1 MSEGIAYQNK
11 DITSKIFAEKFVGKS
26 LEVYGIHLPKI
37 KEVLPTNLPVIQA
50 NELRLDN
57 LFLLENNSLVL
68 IDYESTYDGEDK
80 LKYLDYVVRIA
91 KKYYKVYRDKLK
103 IEIVIIYT
111 ADVTEQQTENVFD
124 LGSVTLKVHPAFLSA
139 LDSSKIQE
147 NLVQKVKQGK
157 PLSDNELMQF
167 IILPLTYRG
176 AEKKNEA
183 IQELFELSKEIEENT
198 QLFLLSGIL
207 VFTDK
212 VINEETAKRIKEWIS
227 MTKVARL
234 FEEEKQEAVKAEQKK
249 GAEALKAEKRKTVER
264 LLKKETDMEVIQY
277 VTDLTKEEIK
287 KIQKELCVPD

>member
-37 KEVLPTNLPVIQA
+37 KEVLPTNLPVIEA

-57 LFLLENNSLVL
+57 LFLLENDSFAL

-91 KKYYKVYRDKLK
+91 KKYYKTYRNKLK
-103 IEIVIIYT
+103 IEVVIIYT
-111 ADVTEQQTENVFD
+111 ADVTEQQAKNVFD
-124 LGSVTLKVHPAFLSA
+124 LGSVTLKVHSAFLSA
-139 LDSSKIQE
+139 LDSKSIQE

-157 PLSDNELMQF
+157 PLSDSELMQF

-183 IQELFELSKEIEENT
+183 IQELFELSKEMEENT

-234 FEEEKQEAVKAEQKK
+234 FEEEKQEA
-249 GAEALKAEKRKTVER
+249 LKAEKRKTVER
-264 LLKKETDMEVIQY
+264 LLKKETDIEVIQY

-287 KIQKELCVPD
+287 KIQEELYVTN

>member
-37 KEVLPTNLPVIQA
+37 KEVLPTNLPVIEA

-57 LFLLENNSLVL
+57 LFLLENDSFAL
-68 IDYESTYDGEDK
+68 IDYESTYDKEDK

-91 KKYYKVYRDKLK
+91 KKYYQIYRDKLK

-139 LDSSKIQE
+139 LDSNRIQE

-234 FEEEKQEAVKAEQKK
+234 FEEEKQEA
-249 GAEALKAEKRKTVER
+249 LKAEKRKTVER
-264 LLKKETDMEVIQY
+264 LLKKETDIEVIQY

-287 KIQKELCVPD
+287 KIQEELYVTN